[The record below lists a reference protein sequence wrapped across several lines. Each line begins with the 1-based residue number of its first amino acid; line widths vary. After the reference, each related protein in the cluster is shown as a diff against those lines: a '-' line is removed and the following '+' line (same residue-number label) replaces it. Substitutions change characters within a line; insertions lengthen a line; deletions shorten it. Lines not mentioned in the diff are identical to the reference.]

1 MFDAIL
7 GCLGLVQAGGSPGE
21 EEEGGESEDD
31 DDDGDDDDDDDEDE
45 WRYNDTK
52 LPIPPDQAHS
62 RPQAA
67 PSWSDRQSPRRPG
80 WWKPEYN
87 FSEESG

>member
-1 MFDAIL
+1 MFGVIL
-7 GCLGLVQAGGSPGE
+7 GCLGLVQAGGSPGVE
-21 EEEGGESEDD
+21 EEDGESEDD
-31 DDDGDDDDDDDEDE
+31 DDDGDDNDDDEDE

-67 PSWSDRQSPRRPG
+67 PSWSDRQSPQRPG
-80 WWKPEYN
+80 PWKTEYN
-87 FSEESG
+87 FSEELG